1 MRCRLRKSMH
11 VCMVSGKGTRDLCGP
26 SGLTT
31 EAFIAAVAN
40 EFKREAP
47 AVPSQP
53 VMPVED
59 PSEYDDEAVRKLYAM
74 LDTDGNG
81 VIDYEEFK
89 RGLRKLNVAPKMLG
103 DLLEE
108 GEVGEKWSV

>member
-31 EAFIAAVAN
+31 EAFIAAVAD

-47 AVPSQP
+47 VVPSQP